1 MDMTSLEARRRAR
14 YERRNRIEHYV
25 LATLVTASLLWTGLQ
40 PCYDAI
46 PEEEPAIVPPV
57 ALRQPQN
64 APVTAPEV
72 SEAIDAT
79 VYAYN
84 SVEGQTDGN
93 PRIMADAFYVYD
105 GAIACPSRIPFFT
118 RVRILGRTYTCH
130 DRMAARYRDGD
141 NFDIWMESVEDA
153 KEWGVKK
160 LTVEV
165 LE

>member
-1 MDMTSLEARRRAR
+1 MES
-14 YERRNRIEHYV
+14 RNRKEH
-25 LATLVTASLLWTGLQ
+25 LGLLILLIANLFWTGLQ
-40 PCYDAI
+40 PRYDAI
-46 PEEEPAIVPPV
+46 PEKEPAIVPAV

-64 APVTAPEV
+64 AHVTAPTV

-93 PRIMADAFYVYD
+93 PRVMADAFYVYD

-153 KEWGVKK
+153 RDWGVKN

-165 LE
+165 LN